1 MYIYTC
7 MYVYIMNNNQEQVTD
22 HGYKE
27 NVSLVVARK
36 QTQVSWL
43 EQSVL

>member
-7 MYVYIMNNNQEQVTD
+7 TYVYIINNSREQVTD

-36 QTQVSWL
+36 QTQVSWVEL
-43 EQSVL
+43 SVL